1 MLRSPPTGGRL
12 EVGAALDPSKL
23 ALRALL
29 RVRAEK
35 PLVIV
40 KLTHR

>member
-1 MLRSPPTGGRL
+1 MLRSLPAGGRL
-12 EVGAALDPSKL
+12 EAGAALDPSKL

-29 RVRAEK
+29 GVRAAK
-35 PLVIV
+35 PLIVV